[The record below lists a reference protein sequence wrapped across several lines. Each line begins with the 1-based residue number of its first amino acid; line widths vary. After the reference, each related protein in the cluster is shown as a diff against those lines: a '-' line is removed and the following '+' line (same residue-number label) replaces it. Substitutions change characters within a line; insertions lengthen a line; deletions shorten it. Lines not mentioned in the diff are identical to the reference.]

1 MPSRPNLYIRAL
13 IAVNIMHNPFQF
25 LGKDHRIKAALT
37 KRARKRRE
45 NPPPVDDEILF
56 LGAMADVTPLD
67 RGGRDVAAPPTT
79 TPPNMPEPKSFARL
93 VEENLDFEMEHTH
106 EFISGQ
112 IKGLDAKIFR
122 KLRSGQYSVQG
133 QLDLHGMNTEQA
145 KLAVHDFL
153 RRAYLEGKR
162 CLLVIPG
169 RGRNSPLGRGV
180 LRQELSAWLTQAPLK
195 RIILAFS
202 TAQPRHGGSGALYL
216 LLRQAR
222 KDTGKIIW
230 EDIFTD
236 LEG

>member
-1 MPSRPNLYIRAL
+1 
-13 IAVNIMHNPFQF
+13 MHNPFQS

-45 NPPPVDDEILF
+45 DPPPVDDEVLF
-56 LGAMADVTPLD
+56 LGAMTGVIPLD
-67 RGGRDVAAPPTT
+67 RGGRDVAAPPAATQ
-79 TPPNMPEPKSFARL
+79 PNMPEPKSFARL
-93 VEENLDFEMEHTH
+93 AGECIEFEMEHTQ

-112 IKGLDAKIFR
+112 IKGLDFKIFR
-122 KLRSGQYSVQG
+122 KLRSGQYSMQG
-133 QLDLHGMNTEQA
+133 RLDLHGMNTAQA

-162 CLLVIPG
+162 CLLIIPG

-195 RIILAFS
+195 RIILAFT

-230 EDIFTD
+230 EDIFID

>member
-1 MPSRPNLYIRAL
+1 
-13 IAVNIMHNPFQF
+13 MHNPFQF

-45 NPPPVDDEILF
+45 NPPHADDEILF

-67 RGGRDVAAPPTT
+67 RGGRDVAAPPVATQ
-79 TPPNMPEPKSFARL
+79 PNMPEPKSFGRL
-93 VEENLDFEMEHTH
+93 VEEGIEFEMEHTH

-133 QLDLHGMNTEQA
+133 HLDLHGMNTEQA

-153 RRAYLEGKR
+153 RRAYREGKR

-180 LRQELSAWLTQAPLK
+180 LRQELTAWLTQAPLK
-195 RIILAFS
+195 RIILAFT